1 MLASHTSKT
10 FYFKV
15 QKPLWKNIKAVY
27 GLAALILAGQ
37 PVGKHCPQ
45 VDNKR
50 VFWNELQMAPFYTEK
65 ETGAHI
71 TVWKDLWE
79 FRLARFLQSN
89 GQG

>member
-15 QKPLWKNIKAVY
+15 HKPLWKNIKTDH
-27 GLAALILAGQ
+27 GLPALILAVQ
-37 PVGKHCPQ
+37 TVGKHWPQ

-50 VFWNELQMAPFYTEK
+50 VFWNEMQMAPFYTEK

-79 FRLARFLQSN
+79 FKLARFLKSS
-89 GQG
+89 GKC